1 MVACDAIIAAPGPDT
16 RLNRNATRHST
27 RMAAP
32 PQIYWITG
40 LPAAG
45 KTTLAAALASTLK
58 TRGRQAFV
66 LDGDELRKGLCADLG
81 LSAAD
86 RSENIRR
93 AGEVARLMWSAGLD
107 VVCAF
112 VSPFRADR
120 QQVRARVPC
129 GQFVEIHL
137 STSLEE
143 CMRRDP
149 KGLYAK
155 ARAGELHGL
164 TGWDDPYEP
173 PEKPEFRF
181 DTRHLDT
188 AEIARQVVNHLDNI

>member
-1 MVACDAIIAAPGPDT
+1 MVACDASVAAHGPDT
-16 RLNRNATRHST
+16 RLNWPLTRHT
-27 RMAAP
+27 IRMAAP
-32 PQIYWITG
+32 PHIYWITG

-45 KTTLAAALASTLK
+45 KTTLATALAAALK
-58 TRGRQAFV
+58 NDGRQAVV

-112 VSPFRADR
+112 VSPFRIDR
-120 QQVRARVPC
+120 LRARSRIPA
-129 GQFVEIHL
+129 GQFIEIHL
-137 STSLEE
+137 STPLEE

-155 ARAGELHGL
+155 ARAGEIQGL

-173 PEKPEFRF
+173 PEAPEFRF
-181 DTRHLDT
+181 DTRNLDT
-188 AEIARQVVNHLDNI
+188 AKIARQVVNHPDNT